1 MRSNQATE
9 ADLAPPEAGRVGPL
23 AMAGRAMITV
33 YQNTIGPT
41 LPSSCRFYPT
51 CSRYAYQAMGRF
63 GFWKGSWMGLRRIGR
78 CNPFTPSGVDPVPE
92 RKES

>member
-9 ADLAPPEAGRVGPL
+9 AGLAPPGAGRVGPL

-33 YQNTIGPT
+33 YQNTIGPM

-78 CNPFTPSGVDPVPE
+78 CNPFAPGGVDPVPE

>member
-33 YQNTIGPT
+33 YQNTIGPM

-78 CNPFTPSGVDPVPE
+78 CNPFTPGGVDPVPE

>member
-1 MRSNQATE
+1 MRSNQAAE
-9 ADLAPPEAGRVGPL
+9 AGLAPPEAGRVGPL

-33 YQNTIGPT
+33 YQNTIGPM

-78 CNPFTPSGVDPVPE
+78 CNPFAPGGVDPVPE